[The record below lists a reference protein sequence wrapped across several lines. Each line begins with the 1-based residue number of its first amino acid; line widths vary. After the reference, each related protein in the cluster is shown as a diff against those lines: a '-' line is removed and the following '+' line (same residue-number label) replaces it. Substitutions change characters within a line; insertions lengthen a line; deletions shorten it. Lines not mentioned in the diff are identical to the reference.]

1 MRINLPI
8 ILHHADHMASQ
19 IEYETWKSDSS
30 TIVKETKKVARKA
43 NNSKTVSG
51 ATDSAKD
58 LFKDLFGDS
67 Q

>member
-19 IEYETWKSDSS
+19 IEYEMWKSDSS

-51 ATDSAKD
+51 ASDSAKD
-58 LFKDLFGDS
+58 LFKDLFGDAK
-67 Q
+67 